1 MSSSPSADSSHGR
14 TLDDV
19 SNLQPFQYAPLPTST
34 SIRLIEIL
42 PSTTDAIRGRMTT
55 VDLGEQPPYVCLSYT
70 WGSPTTIIEEPAPEP
85 EEYKN
90 PEDFIKLPFVFESK
104 GPSGITI
111 HNTDYAMKYYVER
124 HPWIPQMRLDT
135 APKEQ
140 QPIELDGRLIYVQE
154 NLYCFLKEYVYWKHG
169 LQNRPKPENGEEADG
184 DQREL
189 FMNPLWIDALCI
201 NQEDLDERASQVQ
214 LMKSIFRGAKR
225 VLAWLGPPDGLTEDA
240 ITGLGILYMSDLG
253 TCEGGRTLSDIPGMD
268 LVHWF
273 AVFAFFQR
281 TWFRRAWVTQE
292 AASWRQNV
300 ITVIHGGRL
309 LPWEWI
315 CMISEMLKKSGLQQ
329 ELLKFGYNFLDG
341 EPLSDNVRQLRKLS
355 TFGDEVSE
363 DVNTDDFI
371 NIHGRASE
379 GMDGLSFTNAI
390 WSLMFRLRKDGERMY
405 MEVPPLLRVL
415 GLFRGTDA
423 TDPRDKVFAFLN
435 IASDADQL
443 ALVPD
448 YKASVQSVFRK
459 TAEAILRTTKSLSI
473 FSQIQEPCDT
483 QIPHLPGW
491 VPDFS
496 ARLSCTPLD
505 TGDDDVPFHSSGPD
519 SEVWFEIH
527 ADDTIEVETIEL
539 DFIMTSEMAGDNAE
553 DLLLC
558 VLKSMLRVPHRY
570 PIGRF
575 EIQQVGVP
583 AEDQNVSQQAEPTSS
598 QDAQASTDVVLPRKD
613 TQGFHSELPGPN
625 TVKSLQEPT
634 LHQPISQNKQ
644 PVYSN
649 SVNDDSVILSEG
661 GTVGAKADQSLN
673 DIGSETPHPNSSED
687 AIEEAQ
693 ESNLSGRQ
701 TPYEIRPVTRIE
713 AMWRTLVGDMLPSS
727 RIGFNPD
734 PRKLMTHPAPPSLG
748 YGFSNWIEAGILEM
762 WYLCQNFG
770 ADSQVTGAAWR
781 RVLTTLSAY
790 AAIYRERHIPLT
802 RETIEFSLE
811 ADTIEDLAA
820 QEDEEESWVGFALSS
835 HKFFPLASR
844 LRRLLNGT
852 KPAGDLRGYDG
863 DPQAAING
871 QWREHALKNFTKEER
886 EYIDSFEKR
895 MKIMLTGRRLFTTRS
910 GLLGIGPRSLFQE
923 TNCVYQV
930 HIMKGAKLPY
940 VLASYDDGTYRLIGE
955 AYVHGVMNGELLKH
969 MSNLPWCKYQRIR
982 LR

>member
-1 MSSSPSADSSHGR
+1 MSSSPSAHSPLGR
-14 TLDDV
+14 TLDDM

-42 PSTTDAIRGRMTT
+42 PSTTDAIRCRMTT

-85 EEYKN
+85 EEYRN
-90 PEDFIKLPFVFESK
+90 AEDFIKLPFVFESK

-124 HPWIPQMRLDT
+124 HPWIPRMRLDT

-140 QPIELDGRLIYVQE
+140 QPIEVNGRLIYVQE
-154 NLYCFLKEYVYWKHG
+154 NLYCFLKEYVSWKHG
-169 LQNRPKPENGEEADG
+169 LQNRSKSENREDG
-184 DQREL
+184 DENQREL
-189 FMNPLWIDALCI
+189 FMNPLWIDALSI
-201 NQEDLDERASQVQ
+201 NQDDLDERASQVQ
-214 LMKSIFRGAKR
+214 LMRSIFRGAKR

-240 ITGLGILYMSDLG
+240 IAGLGILYMSDLG
-253 TCEGGRTLSDIPGMD
+253 TCERGMTLSDILGMD

-281 TWFRRAWVTQE
+281 SWFRRAWVTQE

-300 ITVIHGGRL
+300 ITIIHGGHL

-315 CMISEMLKKSGLQQ
+315 CAISEMLKKSGLQQ
-329 ELLKFGYNFLDG
+329 ELLKFGYNFLNG

-355 TFGDEVSE
+355 AFGDGVSE
-363 DVNTDDFI
+363 DVNTDDFV

-390 WSLMFRLRKDGERMY
+390 WSLVFRLRKDGERIY

-415 GLFRGTDA
+415 DLFRGTDA

-443 ALVPD
+443 SLVPD
-448 YKASVQSVFRK
+448 YMVSVQSVFRK
-459 TAEAILRTTKSLSI
+459 AAEAILRTTKSLSI
-473 FSQIQEPCDT
+473 FSQVQEPCDT

-505 TGDDDVPFHSSGPD
+505 TGDDDVPFCASGPD
-519 SEVWFEIH
+519 SEAWYDIH
-527 ADDTIEVETIEL
+527 DDDTIEVETIEV
-539 DFIMTSEMAGDNAE
+539 DFIMTSDMAGDNAE

-558 VLKSMLRVPHRY
+558 VLKSMLRVPHQY

-575 EIQQVGVP
+575 EIQQVDAH
-583 AEDQNVSQQAEPTSS
+583 AEDQIGSQQADPTSS
-598 QDAQASTDVVLPRKD
+598 LKTQASPDVVSPRKN
-613 TQGFHSELPGPN
+613 TQEVHSELLDPRI
-625 TVKSLQEPT
+625 VEKLLQDPS
-634 LHQPISQNKQ
+634 LHQLISQNKQ

-649 SVNDDSVILSEG
+649 SVDEDSVFLSEG
-661 GTVGAKADQSLN
+661 VAVDAKAEQY
-673 DIGSETPHPNSSED
+673 DIAIETPETDSSED
-687 AIEEAQ
+687 AIEEAR
-693 ESNLSGRQ
+693 ESNLRGRQ

-748 YGFSNWIEAGILEM
+748 YGFSSWIEAGILEM

-820 QEDEEESWVGFALSS
+820 QEDEEESWAGFALSS

-871 QWREHALKNFTKEER
+871 QWREHVLKNFTKEER
-886 EYIDSFEKR
+886 EDIDSFEKR

-930 HIMKGAKLPY
+930 HIMKGAKVPY

>member
-1 MSSSPSADSSHGR
+1 MSSSPSADSPLGR
-14 TLDDV
+14 TLDDM

-42 PSTTDAIRGRMTT
+42 PSTTDAIRCRMTT
-55 VDLGEQPPYVCLSYT
+55 IDLGEQPTYVCLSYT

-85 EEYKN
+85 EEYRN
-90 PEDFIKLPFVFESK
+90 AEDFIKLPFVFESQ

-111 HNTDYAMKYYVER
+111 YNTDYAMKYYVER
-124 HPWIPQMRLDT
+124 HPWIPRMRLDT
-135 APKEQ
+135 APKKQ
-140 QPIELDGRLIYVQE
+140 QPIEVNGRLIYVQE
-154 NLYCFLKEYVYWKHG
+154 NLYCFLKEYVSWKHG
-169 LQNRPKPENGEEADG
+169 LQNRSKSENREDRDEN
-184 DQREL
+184 QREL
-189 FMNPLWIDALCI
+189 FMNPLWIDALSI
-201 NQEDLDERASQVQ
+201 NQDDLDERASQVQ
-214 LMKSIFRGAKR
+214 LMRSIFRGAKR

-240 ITGLGILYMSDLG
+240 IAGLGILYVSDLG
-253 TCEGGRTLSDIPGMD
+253 TCERGMTLSDIPGMD

-281 TWFRRAWVTQE
+281 SWFRRAWVTQE

-300 ITVIHGGRL
+300 ITVIHGGHL
-309 LPWEWI
+309 LPWEWV
-315 CMISEMLKKSGLQQ
+315 CAISEMLKKSGLQQ
-329 ELLKFGYNFLDG
+329 ELLKFGHNFLDG

-355 TFGDEVSE
+355 AFGDGVSD
-363 DVNTDDFI
+363 DVNTDDFV

-390 WSLMFRLRKDGERMY
+390 WSLVFRLRKDGERIY

-415 GLFRGTDA
+415 DLFRGTDA

-443 ALVPD
+443 SLVPD

-473 FSQIQEPCDT
+473 FSQVQEPCDT

-505 TGDDDVPFHSSGPD
+505 TGDDDVPFCASGPD
-519 SEVWFEIH
+519 REAWYDIH
-527 ADDTIEVETIEL
+527 DDDTIEVETIEV

-558 VLKSMLRVPHRY
+558 VLKSMLRVPHQY
-570 PIGRF
+570 PIGKF
-575 EIQQVGVP
+575 EIQQVDVP
-583 AEDQNVSQQAEPTSS
+583 ADDESVPERAEAIPPRNTQVSPN
-598 QDAQASTDVVLPRKD
+598 DVLPSR
-613 TQGFHSELPGPN
+613 N
-625 TVKSLQEPT
+625 TPEVQSKQLDSSAVEHLKKST
-634 LHQPISQNKQ
+634 LHQSILQNKQ
-644 PVYSN
+644 SLHSESVSEYSATPGEGDKVDAEAGRGHDDIAVRTADA
-649 SVNDDSVILSEG
+649 SSRENDGLDSVHSSMG
-661 GTVGAKADQSLN
+661 R
-673 DIGSETPHPNSSED
+673 SET
-687 AIEEAQ
+687 
-693 ESNLSGRQ
+693 
-701 TPYEIRPVTRIE
+701 YETRPVTRIE
-713 AMWRTLVGDMLPSS
+713 AMWRTLVGDTLPSS

-734 PRKLMTHPAPPSLG
+734 PKRSMTHPAPPSLG
-748 YGFSNWIEAGILEM
+748 HGFSSWIEAGVLEM

-770 ADSQVTGAAWR
+770 ANSQVAGAAWR

-811 ADTIEDLAA
+811 ADTIEELAA
-820 QEDEEESWVGFALSS
+820 QEEEEENWIGFALSN
-835 HKFFPLASR
+835 HKFFPSASR
-844 LRRLLNGT
+844 LRRLLNGP

-871 QWREHALKNFTKEER
+871 QWREQALKIFTKKER
-886 EYIDSFEKR
+886 EDIDSFEKR
-895 MKIMLTGRRLFTTRS
+895 MKTMLKGRRLFTTRS
-910 GLLGIGPRSLFQE
+910 GLLGVGPRSLFQE
-923 TNCVYQV
+923 KNCVYQV
-930 HIMKGAKLPY
+930 HIMKGAKVPY

-955 AYVHGVMNGELLKH
+955 AYVHGVMHGELLEH
-969 MSNLPWCKYQRIR
+969 MSDLPWCKYQRIR
-982 LR
+982 L

>member
-1 MSSSPSADSSHGR
+1 
-14 TLDDV
+14 
-19 SNLQPFQYAPLPTST
+19 
-34 SIRLIEIL
+34 
-42 PSTTDAIRGRMTT
+42 MTT

-214 LMKSIFRGAKR
+214 LMRSIFRGAKR

-613 TQGFHSELPGPN
+613 TQGFH
-625 TVKSLQEPT
+625 
-634 LHQPISQNKQ
+634 I
-644 PVYSN
+644 
-649 SVNDDSVILSEG
+649 
-661 GTVGAKADQSLN
+661 
-673 DIGSETPHPNSSED
+673 
-687 AIEEAQ
+687 
-693 ESNLSGRQ
+693 
-701 TPYEIRPVTRIE
+701 
-713 AMWRTLVGDMLPSS
+713 GDMLPSS

-940 VLASYDDGTYRLIGE
+940 VLASYGDGTYRLIGE

>member
-1 MSSSPSADSSHGR
+1 MSSSQSANSPPGQ
-14 TLDDV
+14 TLDDI
-19 SNLQPFQYAPLPTST
+19 SNLQHFQYAPLPTST

-42 PSTTDAIRGRMTT
+42 PSTTEVIRCKMTT
-55 VDLGEQPPYVCLSYT
+55 ADLGEQPQYVCLSYT
-70 WGSPTTIIEEPAPEP
+70 WGSPTTIIGEPAPEP

-124 HPWIPQMRLDT
+124 HPWIPRMRLDT

-140 QPIELDGRLIYVQE
+140 QPIELDGRLIYVQD
-154 NLYCFLKEYVYWKHG
+154 NLHCFLKDYVYRKHR
-169 LQNRPKPENGEEADG
+169 LQNKPRPENGDDQYE
-184 DQREL
+184 DQREI

-201 NQEDLDERASQVQ
+201 NQADLDERASQVR
-214 LMKSIFRGAKR
+214 LMRSIFRGAKR

-240 ITGLGILYMSDLG
+240 IAGLGILYMSDLG
-253 TCEGGRTLSDIPGMD
+253 SSEGGMTLSDIPGMD

-273 AVFAFFQR
+273 AVFALFQR
-281 TWFRRAWVTQE
+281 SWFRRAWVTQE
-292 AASWRQNV
+292 AASWRQKV
-300 ITVIHGGRL
+300 ITIIHGGRL
-309 LPWEWI
+309 IPWEWI

-355 TFGDEVSE
+355 AFGDGVSE
-363 DVNTDDFI
+363 DVNTNDFV
-371 NIHGRASE
+371 NIHGKASE

-390 WSLMFRLRKDGERMY
+390 WSLVFRLRKDGERIY

-415 GLFRGTDA
+415 NLFRGTDA

-443 ALVPD
+443 SLVPD

-473 FSQIQEPCDT
+473 FSQVQEPCDT

-496 ARLSCTPLD
+496 AGLSCAPLD
-505 TGDDDVPFHSSGPD
+505 TGDDDVPFCASGPD
-519 SEVWFEIH
+519 SEAWYEIH
-527 ADDTIEVETIEL
+527 DDGTIEVETIEL

-558 VLKSMLRVPHRY
+558 VLKSMLRVPHQY

-575 EIQQVGVP
+575 AKQHVDLP
-583 AEDQNVSQQAEPTSS
+583 AVDQNVSEEAEPT
-598 QDAQASTDVVLPRKD
+598 
-613 TQGFHSELPGPN
+613 
-625 TVKSLQEPT
+625 LQT
-634 LHQPISQNKQ
+634 KQ
-644 PVYSN
+644 PFHSN
-649 SVNDDSVILSEG
+649 SVDEDSAILGEGDNVDAEAGQDLDHISVEITDDI
-661 GTVGAKADQSLN
+661 
-673 DIGSETPHPNSSED
+673 SSED
-687 AIEEAQ
+687 DGLDSEDFSAGRIEYRTENAPLTSSID
-693 ESNLSGRQ
+693 EFRDSEMSGKR
-701 TPYEIRPVTRIE
+701 TPYETRPVTRIE

-734 PRKLMTHPAPPSLG
+734 PKKLMTHPAPPSLG
-748 YGFSNWIEAGILEM
+748 YGFSSWIEAGVLEM

-770 ADSQVTGAAWR
+770 TDSQVTGAAWR
-781 RVLTTLSAY
+781 RVVTTFSAY

-802 RETIEFSLE
+802 RETVEFSLE
-811 ADTIEDLAA
+811 ADTTEELAA
-820 QEDEEESWVGFALSS
+820 KEEEEENWVGFVLSG

-844 LRRLLNGT
+844 LRRLLNGP
-852 KPAGDLRGYDG
+852 KPAGDIGGYDG

-871 QWREHALKNFTKEER
+871 QWREHALGNFTGEER
-886 EYIDSFEKR
+886 EDMDSFEKR
-895 MKIMLTGRRLFTTRS
+895 MKIMLKGRRLFTTRS
-910 GLLGIGPRSLFQE
+910 GLLGVGPRSLFHE

-930 HIMKGAKLPY
+930 HIMKGAKGPY

-969 MSNLPWCKYQRIR
+969 MSDLPWCKYERIR
-982 LR
+982 LI

>member
-1 MSSSPSADSSHGR
+1 MSSWPSADSSLGQ

-42 PSTTDAIRGRMTT
+42 PSTTGTIRCRMTT
-55 VDLGEQPPYVCLSYT
+55 VDLGEQPSYVCLSYT

-85 EEYKN
+85 EGYRN

-124 HPWIPQMRLDT
+124 HPWIPRMRLDT
-135 APKEQ
+135 APKER

-154 NLYCFLKEYVYWKHG
+154 NLHCFLEEYVSWKHG
-169 LQNRPKPENGEEADG
+169 LQNRPKLENEEEANWN
-184 DQREL
+184 QHEL

-201 NQEDLDERASQVQ
+201 NQDDLDERASQVQ
-214 LMKSIFRGAKR
+214 LMRSIFRGAKR
-225 VLAWLGPPDGLTEDA
+225 VLAWLGPPDGLTEDVIA
-240 ITGLGILYMSDLG
+240 GLGILYMSDLG
-253 TCEGGRTLSDIPGMD
+253 TRERGTTLSDIPGMD

-273 AVFAFFQR
+273 AIFAFFQR
-281 TWFRRAWVTQE
+281 SWFRRAWVTQE

-300 ITVIHGGRL
+300 ITVIHGGHF

-315 CMISEMLKKSGLQQ
+315 CAISEMLKKSGLQQ

-355 TFGDEVSE
+355 AFGDGVSE
-363 DVNTDDFI
+363 DVNTDDFV

-390 WSLMFRLRKDGERMY
+390 WSLVFRLRKDGERIY

-415 GLFRGTDA
+415 DLFRGTDA

-443 ALVPD
+443 SLVPD

-473 FSQIQEPCDT
+473 FSQVQEPCDT

-496 ARLSCTPLD
+496 ARLSCAPLD
-505 TGDDDVPFHSSGPD
+505 TGDDDVPFCASGSD
-519 SEVWFEIH
+519 SEAWYNIH
-527 ADDTIEVETIEL
+527 DDDTIEVETIEV

-558 VLKSMLRVPHRY
+558 VLKSMLRVPHQY
-570 PIGRF
+570 PIGKF
-575 EIQQVGVP
+575 EIQQV
-583 AEDQNVSQQAEPTSS
+583 D
-598 QDAQASTDVVLPRKD
+598 
-613 TQGFHSELPGPN
+613 
-625 TVKSLQEPT
+625 
-634 LHQPISQNKQ
+634 
-644 PVYSN
+644 YS
-649 SVNDDSVILSEG
+649 
-661 GTVGAKADQSLN
+661 VGR
-673 DIGSETPHPNSSED
+673 SET
-687 AIEEAQ
+687 
-693 ESNLSGRQ
+693 
-701 TPYEIRPVTRIE
+701 YETRPVTRIE

-734 PRKLMTHPAPPSLG
+734 PKRLMTHPAPPSLG
-748 YGFSNWIEAGILEM
+748 HGFSSWIEAGVLEM

-811 ADTIEDLAA
+811 ADTIEELAA
-820 QEDEEESWVGFALSS
+820 QEEEEENWIGFALSN
-835 HKFFPLASR
+835 HKFFPSASR

-871 QWREHALKNFTKEER
+871 QWREHALKAFTKEER
-886 EYIDSFEKR
+886 EDIDSFEKR
-895 MKIMLTGRRLFTTRS
+895 MKIMLKGRGLFTTRS

-923 TNCVYQV
+923 TNCIYQV
-930 HIMKGAKLPY
+930 HVMKGAKVPY

-955 AYVHGVMNGELLKH
+955 AFVNGIMNGELLKH
-969 MSNLPWCKYQRIR
+969 MSDLPWCKYERIR